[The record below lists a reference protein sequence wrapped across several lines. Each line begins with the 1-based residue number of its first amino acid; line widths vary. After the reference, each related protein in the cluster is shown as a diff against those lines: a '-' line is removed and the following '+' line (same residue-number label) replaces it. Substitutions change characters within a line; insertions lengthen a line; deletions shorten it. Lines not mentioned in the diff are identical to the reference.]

1 MLVPLSFGKA
11 KFISDL
17 HYKNFCIFPIENDGA
32 ANRFILLQS
41 GSKLVWVDSDKLR
54 TVLFQFEEKLIPLA
68 LPIFELLLT
77 QHQINIIIEGL
88 LCVVAETTTVPE
100 LFFRQVHN
108 KFTEHALEELAFPVH
123 NLL

>member
-11 KFISDL
+11 KFISHL